1 MFMLNFGDPFSKE
14 ELSQALHTVNTA
26 LTNFGDGLSPEK
38 FFAHP
43 PEVWSVGDNI
53 QHLILS
59 VSPIVKAVLIPREK
73 LSKRFGLADRPSR
86 PYAAIRDE
94 YKQGLQMGVVA
105 PPEYQPAADALPP
118 DPHLAQAQILT
129 NWRGVSGQLT
139 HFLDAWTET
148 ELDTYQVP
156 HLLMGLLTMR
166 EMLFFTLYHNF
177 HHLEDAKRLVE
188 ATTE

>member
-1 MFMLNFGDPFSKE
+1 MLNFSDPFSKE
-14 ELSQALHTVNTA
+14 ELSLALQTVNTA
-26 LTNFGDGLSPEK
+26 ISAYGEGLSPER

-43 PEVWSVGDNI
+43 PEVWSVAENM

-86 PYAAIRDE
+86 PYASIRDE

-105 PPEYQPAADALPP
+105 PPEYQPAADTLPP
-118 DPHLAQAQILT
+118 EPHLAQQQILDK
-129 NWRGVSGQLT
+129 WREISAQLT
-139 HFLDAWTET
+139 TYLDAWTET